1 VDGSN
6 PISIEANGNR
16 SDPLEANETGHIS
29 ADTILDEMMDPKWR
43 YHREREGGEKM
54 GEKEGNIITIDI
66 FQVDD
71 PPA

>member
-1 VDGSN
+1 MDGSN

-16 SDPLEANETGHIS
+16 SDPLEANETGRIS

-43 YHREREGGEKM
+43 YYREREGREKM